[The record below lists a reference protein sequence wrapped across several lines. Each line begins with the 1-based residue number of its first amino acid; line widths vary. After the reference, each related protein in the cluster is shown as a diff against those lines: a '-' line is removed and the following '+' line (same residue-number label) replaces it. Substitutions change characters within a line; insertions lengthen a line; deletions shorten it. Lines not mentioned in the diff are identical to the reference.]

1 MTNTN
6 TPTITAEIVS
16 APAIS
21 NMTVTS
27 VGKSMFSLNLNVVLV
42 VRFPN
47 ASESTEQSEPLI
59 SNIVQRV
66 SQDTSIHSSR
76 LMYANGE
83 QPEPGGETIA
93 FNDFVLAQGYP
104 PPSRQALSEWAH
116 SQP

>member
-1 MTNTN
+1 MTNTD

-21 NMTVTS
+21 NMTVTP

-59 SNIVQRV
+59 SNIVQR
-66 SQDTSIHSSR
+66 SLNSTKALTSNKK
-76 LMYANGE
+76 LCN
-83 QPEPGGETIA
+83 
-93 FNDFVLAQGYP
+93 F
-104 PPSRQALSEWAH
+104 
-116 SQP
+116 